1 MKSML
6 KRNMLMTL
14 LVILTLISIL
24 QKRMLILRI

>member
-24 QKRMLILRI
+24 QIPKLILRI

>member
-1 MKSML
+1 ML

-24 QKRMLILRI
+24 QMQKLILRI

>member
-1 MKSML
+1 MKSTL

-24 QKRMLILRI
+24 QKRMPILRI